1 MIPCGIATPSRLLP
15 HFSSVTRGRL
25 FFNMSKS
32 NLLIDETPIVFQPTL
47 AKLIGLPEAIV
58 LQTLKF
64 WCGQKR
70 SGKVVD
76 DERWIFNTLE
86 QWREFSFPF
95 WSTRTIGEVF
105 RTLESMGLIK
115 SQQFDLQAGKA
126 MKYYTISQSALTLLT
141 SERADHL
148 EDSSTSIWKI
158 LPDHVEDSSR
168 SARARHI
175 KQYTEKQTEKQKPL
189 TPLQGEEESSAVASH
204 SSVELNQPNLF
215 PTEITANAKVSFAT
229 AHFNDP
235 PKMANAIR
243 AGFKKNPPPRNIPT
257 ELDTPEFNTAWNEFL
272 QHRKEK
278 RAPMTPTAQKNMFG
292 KFTAWG
298 VESAVAAIDTAISNG
313 WTGVFEPK
321 ENKSKSKPERFSNF

>member
-1 MIPCGIATPSRLLP
+1 MIPLWWYIPTASVAALSITMKGSP
-15 HFSSVTRGRL
+15 FSK
-25 FFNMSKS
+25 MSKS

-115 SQQFDLQAGKA
+115 SEQFDLQSGKA

-158 LPDHVEDSSR
+158 LPDHMEDSSR

-189 TPLQGEEESSAVASH
+189 TPLQGEEESSAMASH
-204 SSVELNQPNLF
+204 STVGFNHTNLF
-215 PTEITANAKVSFAT
+215 PTEITANAKASFAT
-229 AHFNDP
+229 AQRNDP
-235 PKMANAIR
+235 PTEANAKVTAAR
-243 AGFKKNPPPRNIPT
+243 KKSPPKIVDEKFIAELQRLNPDKDVEAEAQKAKTWIAANPPRQFT
-257 ELDTPEFNTAWNEFL
+257 QKFL
-272 QHRKEK
+272 ANWVIRS
-278 RAPMTPTAQKNMFG
+278 TT
-292 KFTAWG
+292 T
-298 VESAVAAIDTAISNG
+298 T
-313 WTGVFEPK
+313 
-321 ENKSKSKPERFSNF
+321 KPERFSNF

>member
-1 MIPCGIATPSRLLP
+1 
-15 HFSSVTRGRL
+15 
-25 FFNMSKS
+25 MSKS

-58 LQTLKF
+58 LQTLKY

-70 SGKVVD
+70 CGKVVD

-105 RTLESMGLIK
+105 RTLESMGLVK
-115 SQQFDLQAGKA
+115 SKQFDLQAGKA
-126 MKYYTISQSALTLLT
+126 MKYYTISQSALTILT

-189 TPLQGEEESSAVASH
+189 TPFQGEEESSAMASH
-204 SSVELNQPNLF
+204 SSTQPNLF
-215 PTEITANAKVSFAT
+215 PTYPNEGHTSGSANAKLKSADGKET
-229 AHFNDP
+229 APHG
-235 PKMANAIR
+235 AA
-243 AGFKKNPPPRNIPT
+243 PPRNKKSSATQIEKPAGVG
-257 ELDTPEFNTAWNEFL
+257 EQVWDDFISL
-272 QHRKEK
+272 RKAK
-278 RAPMTPTAQKNMFG
+278 RAPLSATALASIAKEAE
-292 KFTAWG
+292 K
-298 VESAVAAIDTAISNG
+298 AAMHIEEALTECVTRG
-313 WTGVFEPK
+313 WQSFKAEWMKPK
-321 ENKSKSKPERFSNF
+321 TTTKPERFSNF

>member
-1 MIPCGIATPSRLLP
+1 
-15 HFSSVTRGRL
+15 
-25 FFNMSKS
+25 MSKS

-58 LQTLKF
+58 LQTLRY

-70 SGKVVD
+70 CGKVVD
-76 DERWIFNTLE
+76 DERWIFNTAE

-95 WSTRTIGEVF
+95 WSTRTIGEIF
-105 RTLESMGLIK
+105 RTLESMGLVK
-115 SQQFDLQAGKA
+115 SKQFDLQAGKA

-189 TPLQGEEESSAVASH
+189 TPFQGEEENSAMASH
-204 SSVELNQPNLF
+204 SSVDKTQPNLF
-215 PTEITANAKVSFAT
+215 QTSKHEANASGSAT
-229 AHFNDP
+229 AELKSAD
-235 PKMANAIR
+235 
-243 AGFKKNPPPRNIPT
+243 GKKKTPHCEAPPRTKKLCLVTRPNGVSEQVWDDFIA
-257 ELDTPEFNTAWNEFL
+257 L
-272 QHRKEK
+272 RKAK
-278 RAPMTPTAQKNMFG
+278 RAPLSQTALAGILSEADKAMMTLEDALTECV
-292 KFTAWG
+292 TR
-298 VESAVAAIDTAISNG
+298 G
-313 WTGVFEPK
+313 WQGFKAEWMKPK
-321 ENKSKSKPERFSNF
+321 TTTKPERFADF